1 MIKLLSVPHTGTR
14 FTSDAL
20 EAAGLVRVRSVEKRG
35 DFVQVHFDGTRN
47 HPMIYSMPGP
57 VIVSLRDRDEVVASW
72 KRRGKDLREFER
84 MWSEM
89 LAFMETADDVHT
101 LHVDNPDIRDKELA
115 MIGQRFGIP
124 LAADF
129 SVKVGEGR

>member
-1 MIKLLSVPHTGTR
+1 MLRT
-14 FTSDAL
+14 
-20 EAAGLVRVRSVEKRG
+20 AG
-35 DFVQVHFDGTRN
+35 
-47 HPMIYSMPGP
+47 YSMPGP